1 MYNKFQAQQLLI
13 QYITSTRCKS
23 QLFLGWSVPL
33 LIPGGCV
40 NGRSLGLVCS
50 GINQIRN
57 GSGML
62 VLMFFSPLILNVCC
76 CFVCVC
82 VCVCVCCVFYFF
94 NILFR
99 SPVLVAL
106 RGLSFITGRIVSH
119 EHFSVVK

>member
-1 MYNKFQAQQLLI
+1 M
-13 QYITSTRCKS
+13 
-23 QLFLGWSVPL
+23 
-33 LIPGGCV
+33 LIPAGCV

-50 GINQIRN
+50 GINQIRS

-76 CFVCVC
+76 FVC

-106 RGLSFITGRIVSH
+106 RGLSFVTGSIVSH

>member
-1 MYNKFQAQQLLI
+1 M
-13 QYITSTRCKS
+13 
-23 QLFLGWSVPL
+23 

-50 GINQIRN
+50 GINQIRS

-62 VLMFFSPLILNVCC
+62 VLMFFPPLILNVCC

-82 VCVCVCCVFYFF
+82 VLRVLFF
-94 NILFR
+94 LYILFR

-106 RGLSFITGRIVSH
+106 RGLSFVTGSIVSH

>member
-1 MYNKFQAQQLLI
+1 M
-13 QYITSTRCKS
+13 
-23 QLFLGWSVPL
+23 

-82 VCVCVCCVFYFF
+82 VCVLRVLFF
-94 NILFR
+94 LIFFLG
-99 SPVLVAL
+99 PLYLLLLEV
-106 RGLSFITGRIVSH
+106 
-119 EHFSVVK
+119 